1 MLGPEERMNR
11 NEYGQE
17 GNAKECSKY
26 CTIALISQASKLML
40 KNSPSQA
47 SEMVDKTGPIGL
59 EATIQSRASAY
70 LCQEK
75 PPSKMASFSAL

>member
-1 MLGPEERMNR
+1 MKTLSSSHARTGETPGE
-11 NEYGQE
+11 
-17 GNAKECSKY
+17 
-26 CTIALISQASKLML
+26 
-40 KNSPSQA
+40 
-47 SEMVDKTGPIGL
+47 VDKTGPIGL